1 MADAQFS
8 LGFSAK
14 LNRIADP
21 APHELDNELGHG
33 SFGFRAVVRVRDGR
47 SSNACAIVRTVSG
60 SNASAL
66 KMGVM
71 STMDVSPC
79 CTGGSAIGL
88 SVTSAFSGPLPV
100 VITSYAF
107 SKRMSA

>member
-1 MADAQFS
+1 
-8 LGFSAK
+8 
-14 LNRIADP
+14 
-21 APHELDNELGHG
+21 
-33 SFGFRAVVRVRDGR
+33 
-47 SSNACAIVRTVSG
+47 
-60 SNASAL
+60 
-66 KMGVM
+66 MGVM